1 MSISP
6 AYSHFLDEIDCYF
19 SLISGI
25 ERWYCHHSRVQS
37 EYDLLY
43 GLSSWVNTNF
53 STDPKVIV
61 GAPMLKK
68 EINSNTKNEIG
79 STYLIFNCGWKVN
92 YWVYYLRFYR

>member
-1 MSISP
+1 MRVRQ
-6 AYSHFLDEIDCYF
+6 
-19 SLISGI
+19 SLSNVNMVFDIT
-25 ERWYCHHSRVQS
+25 RD

-53 STDPKVIV
+53 STDPKVMV